1 MKNSKSLLAILIL
14 LVGMGTLTSCK
25 KTKVTENDG
34 IEYTYVKE
42 GNEKAA
48 NGDFLLYNLEIS
60 TASDSVFYST
70 LEQPFPGYLMANDS
84 LPVTSGMDEIFK
96 GLRKGDSIAFE
107 SNAKVIFGNNFPP
120 FLKEEDLI
128 KVRLGAFEIMNEEAI
143 QAYFDKV
150 MAAEDEKKA
159 ERAKERLAEED
170 KIIQDYIAEK
180 GLDAQKTESGL
191 YYVIEEEGTGDPVTP
206 GTTMYVDYAGYLID
220 GTLFDTSIESVA
232 RENDI
237 FNENRP
243 SYEPLPV
250 NVGMGQ
256 VIPGWDEGLL
266 LLKKGS
272 KGKFIIPSP
281 LAYGE
286 NGAGAMIPGNSVLV
300 FDVDVADVQK

>member
-1 MKNSKSLLAILIL
+1 MKNSKSLLAILVL
-14 LVGMGTLTSCK
+14 LVGIGTLTACK

-42 GNEKAA
+42 GNEKAP
-48 NGDFLLYNLEIS
+48 NGEFLLYNLEIS
-60 TASDSVFYST
+60 TASDSVIYST
-70 LEQPFPGYLMANDS
+70 NDQPFPGYLMANDS
-84 LPVTSGMDEIFK
+84 MPVTNGMDEIFK

-107 SNAKVIFGNNFPP
+107 ANAKVIFGNNFPP
-120 FLKEEDLI
+120 FLKEEDMI

-143 QAYFDKV
+143 QAYFEKV

-159 ERAKERLAEED
+159 ERAKERLVEED

-180 GLDAQKTESGL
+180 GLNAQKTESGL

-206 GTTMYVDYAGYLID
+206 GTTMHVDYAGYLLD
-220 GTLFDTSIESVA
+220 GTLFDTSIEA
-232 RENDI
+232 LAKEHDI

-250 NVGMGQ
+250 TVGMGQ

-272 KGKFIIPSP
+272 KGKFLIPSP

-286 NGAGAMIPGNSVLV
+286 NGAGAMIPANSVLV
-300 FDVDVADVQK
+300 FDVDVADVE